1 MDTQLAL
8 RVEMEKATS
17 PADVPGYIY
26 TFEIRGNVVSRSP
39 APRTLVH

>member
-26 TFEIRGNVVSRSP
+26 TFEIRGSIILCFST
-39 APRTLVH
+39 PRTLTY